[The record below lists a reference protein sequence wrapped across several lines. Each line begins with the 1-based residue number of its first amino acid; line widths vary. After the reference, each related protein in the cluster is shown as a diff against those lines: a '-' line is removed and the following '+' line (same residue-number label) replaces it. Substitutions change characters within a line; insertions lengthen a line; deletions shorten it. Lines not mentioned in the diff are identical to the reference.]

1 MSTDA
6 LSAFEPR
13 KTPVQAR
20 ATVTV
25 EAISEATIQVLLT
38 HGGDRL
44 TTTRVAER
52 AGVSVGT
59 LYQYYP
65 NKESLLFAVVEGH
78 LEKMTVAVEAAC
90 EQAHHRPLSEMIKSV
105 VEAFIDAKMER
116 PDISVALYQ
125 IMPNVDGPALVKK
138 TRLRM
143 RKAMMAMLQTASDTK
158 SEPDGFAVDLMG
170 AAMAGALR
178 AALEEGGSPSIV
190 RKLRE
195 HLVLLCQSY
204 MAAATG
210 RAKP

>member
-1 MSTDA
+1 MPADT

-20 ATVTV
+20 SAVTV
-25 EAISEATIQVLLT
+25 SAISEATIQVLLS

-65 NKESLLFAVVEGH
+65 NKKSLLFAVAEDH
-78 LEKMTVAVEAAC
+78 METMSVAMETAC
-90 EQAHHRPLSEMIKSV
+90 EQTCHKPLSEMIRRV
-105 VEAFIDAKMER
+105 VEAFVDAKMNR
-116 PDISVALYQ
+116 ADISMALYQ
-125 IMPNVDGPALVKK
+125 IMPNVGGPALVKK

-143 RKAMMAMLQTASDTK
+143 RKALVAMLQTATDAK
-158 SEPDGFAVDLMG
+158 SEPDGFAIDLMCD
-170 AAMAGALR
+170 AMAGVMR
-178 AALEEGGSPSIV
+178 SALETRRTPLLIC
-190 RKLRE
+190 KLRQ

-204 MAAATG
+204 MTAAT
-210 RAKP
+210 AQSP

>member
-1 MSTDA
+1 MPADA

-13 KTPVQAR
+13 KTPVQTR
-20 ATVTV
+20 AAATV
-25 EAISEATIQVLLT
+25 EAIFEATIQVLLT
-38 HGGDRL
+38 HVGERL

-65 NKESLLFAVVEGH
+65 NKESLLFAVVENH
-78 LEKMTVAVEAAC
+78 LDKMTVAVEAAC
-90 EQAHHRPLSEMIKSV
+90 KQACHKPLAEMIRSV
-105 VEAFIDAKMER
+105 VEAFVDAKMER

-125 IMPNVDGPALVKK
+125 IMPNVGGPALVKK

-143 RKAMMAMLQTASDTK
+143 RKALMAMLQTATDMK

-178 AALEEGGSPSIV
+178 AAMEEGGSPSMV

-210 RAKP
+210 SRP